1 MQFSIDRH
9 ILKMNTY
16 YFFEFNLYI
25 PLIICGS
32 WPYFFDTETKGRHMG
47 ALLFQVSA
55 APRAARHLIPR
66 FP

>member
-1 MQFSIDRH
+1 
-9 ILKMNTY
+9 MNTY
-16 YFFEFNLYI
+16 YFSEFNLHI

-55 APRAARHLIPR
+55 APRAARHLNPR